1 MNRIDFSYT
10 GGFPLETDTL
20 DFLQKSMSGPIN
32 ALTGLGGD
40 NYIISGI
47 TDAGQH
53 TTDGWVVINGEILP
67 FKGDLK
73 QSSVIIVEAIKTADF
88 EDGRERGVYL
98 SRYATF
104 GTGLKSIPFA
114 SLTRISDLQKQ
125 KKKTDELQAAHDEH
139 KAQVTKRTGELQTA
153 HDSFKT
159 QVSQEMK
166 TNVDALKARLNM
178 LEQKAAPFT
187 MGGVLLLWQKPAHMI
202 PAGWREATDWRG
214 RMPMGWNP
222 GDEDFNTLG
231 KTGGNKQVSIKKTH
245 LPAVSLSTGVFYNSQ
260 DYVDGGAAPNNIGT
274 HGGHP
279 VKTENLG
286 DGTALNIMNPY
297 RIVLFI
303 EYVG

>member
-20 DFLQKSMSGPIN
+20 DFLQKSYTSTIN

-47 TDAGQH
+47 EDDGHH
-53 TTDGWVVINGEILP
+53 TTDGWVVIQGEILP

-73 QSSVIIVEAIKTADF
+73 QSSVIIVEAVKTVDF

-114 SLTRISDLQKQ
+114 RLARISDLQKQ
-125 KKKTDELQAAHDEH
+125 KKKTDELQAALDEL
-139 KAQVTKRTGELQTA
+139 KAYTIKRTGELQAA
-153 HDSFKT
+153 HDLLSDRA
-159 QVSQEMK
+159 
-166 TNVDALKARLNM
+166 NI
-178 LEQKAAPFT
+178 LERKAAPFAID
-187 MGGVLLLWQKPAHMI
+187 GVLLLWRKPANQI

-214 RMPMGWNP
+214 RMPIGWNP
-222 GDEDFNTLG
+222 GDTDFNTLG
-231 KTGGNKQVSIKKTH
+231 NTGGKKNTKIEKTH
-245 LPAVSLSTGVFYNSQ
+245 LPKVSLNTGVYYNSQ
-260 DYVDGGAAPNNIGT
+260 DYDDGGATPNNIGT
-274 HGGHP
+274 NGGNP
-279 VKTENLG
+279 VKTEELG